1 MSMTAL
7 AGVKVRTGRTDTLN
21 VLVVLAGRLK
31 ECALGV
37 LAGHR
42 VDTPP
47 ETAALVEMVRKN
59 HYDLALLEG
68 DPDTLSAVKAAD
80 PRVEVIYFGDCRL
93 GEIEIIGRGATYCLP
108 AEAAAERI
116 REGVESIRELAES
129 RKETAVLEKLLT
141 GKYTF
146 AGVVGKNPRMIEI
159 FNYLRRIAPYYK
171 TVTIT
176 GETGVGKEEVAK
188 ALHSLSPN
196 SKEPFIA
203 CNCGGLLENLLE
215 SEFFG
220 YRKGAFTGAMN
231 DKAGI
236 FEAAGSGVVFLDEIG
251 DLPLSF
257 QPHLLRVLQNGDFRR
272 LGSTTPLKARCRV
285 IAATNRDLSSEV
297 RDGRF
302 REDLFFRL
310 TPLTITVP
318 PLRERKDDI
327 PLLVRHLLDRF
338 QKRTGKEILGVSRS
352 AQAGL
357 ISYDWP
363 GNVRELENVVE
374 QAAIL
379 SKESFIREE
388 SIPAHIRES
397 AEKKPLAPLTLDGLV
412 KNHIESALKRH
423 NGNKTR
429 AARELGITRRAL
441 LRKIEKYSIA

>member
-1 MSMTAL
+1 MSVL
-7 AGVKVRTGRTDTLN
+7 ASVKVPGRQDTLN
-21 VLVVLAGRLK
+21 VLLVLGGRLK
-31 ECALGV
+31 DSALGV
-37 LAGHR
+37 LVGHR
-42 VDTPP
+42 VESVSDK
-47 ETAALVEMVRKN
+47 TALLDMVRKN
-59 HYDLALLEG
+59 HYDLLLLEG
-68 DPDTLSAVKAAD
+68 DPETLSAIKAAD
-80 PRVEVIYFGDCRL
+80 PRVEVIYFGDCRAA
-93 GEIEIIGRGATYCLP
+93 EIEIISRGATYCLP
-108 AEAAAERI
+108 TDVAAERI
-116 REGVESIRELAES
+116 RESVESISELAES
-129 RKETAVLEKLLT
+129 RRETAVLEKLLT
-141 GKYTF
+141 EKYTF

-159 FNYLRRIAPYYK
+159 FNFLRRIAPYYK

-188 ALHSLSPN
+188 ALHSVSPN

-236 FEAAGSGVVFLDEIG
+236 FEAAGAGVVFLDEIG

-272 LGSTTPLKARCRV
+272 LGSTTALKARCRV
-285 IAATNRDLSSEV
+285 IAATNRDLSKEV
-297 RDGRF
+297 KDGRF

-310 TPLTITVP
+310 TPLTVSVP
-318 PLRERKDDI
+318 PLRERRDDI
-327 PLLVRHLLDRF
+327 PLLVRYILDKF
-338 QKRTGKEILGVSRS
+338 QKRTGKKVLGVSRT

-379 SKESFIREE
+379 GKESFIRHE
-388 SIPAHIRES
+388 SLPEQIRDS
-397 AEKKPLAPLTLDGLV
+397 ATKKTFAPLTLDGLV
-412 KNHIESALKRH
+412 KGHIGTVLKRH

-429 AARELGITRRAL
+429 AAKELGITRRAL

>member
-1 MSMTAL
+1 MTSL
-7 AGVKVRTGRTDTLN
+7 ASVKIPMERKYTLN
-21 VLVVLAGRLK
+21 VLLILGSRLK

-37 LAGHR
+37 LSGHS
-42 VDTPP
+42 VDSVS
-47 ETAALVEMVRKN
+47 ERSSLVEMVKKN

-68 DPDTLSAVKAAD
+68 DLDTLSAIKAAD
-80 PRVEVIYFGDCRL
+80 PRVEVIYFGSP
-93 GEIEIIGRGATYCLP
+93 GAAEIEVISRGATHCLS
-108 AEAAAERI
+108 AEAAPERI
-116 REGVESIRELAES
+116 RESVESISELAES
-129 RKETAVLEKLLT
+129 RRETVALEKLLAE
-141 GKYTF
+141 KYTF

-159 FNYLRRIAPYYK
+159 FNFLRRIAPYYK

-188 ALHSLSPN
+188 ALHSVSPN
-196 SKEPFIA
+196 SAEPFIA

-220 YRKGAFTGAMN
+220 YRKGAFTGAMT

-285 IAATNRDLSSEV
+285 IAATNRDLAREV

-310 TPLTITVP
+310 TPLTISVP
-318 PLRERKDDI
+318 PLRERRDDI
-327 PLLVRHLLDRF
+327 PLLVRYILDKF
-338 QKRTGKEILGVSRS
+338 SKRTGKKILGVSRT

-363 GNVRELENVVE
+363 GNVRELENVME

-388 SIPAHIRES
+388 SLPEQIRVNAS
-397 AEKKPLAPLTLDGLV
+397 KKTFSPLTLDDLV
-412 KNHIESALKRH
+412 KNHIEAALKRH
-423 NGNKTR
+423 DGNRTR
-429 AARELGITRRAL
+429 TARELGITRRAL
-441 LRKIEKYSIA
+441 LRKIEKYSIG